1 MADNDD
7 DFYDAV
13 QAMADRLGLDGE
25 DRAKYVHEHMTRGGY
40 DAVPQYVKRQPDP
53 EEEGGGKW
61 SPFASRRQGGDQ
73 SGGGGQQRPRSR
85 ASQSDG
91 EGWYT

>member
-7 DFYDAV
+7 DFFDAV
-13 QAMADRLGLDGE
+13 QSMADRLGLEGE

-53 EEEGGGKW
+53 EEEGSGKW
-61 SPFASRRQGGDQ
+61 SPFGARRQGGAGE
-73 SGGGGQQRPRSR
+73 SGGQQRPRSR

-91 EGWYT
+91 ERWYT